1 MMVKPRPVSSAW
13 MTCRTGATNKNKNS
27 SGSVVP
33 PTTQAMTPEISRP
46 LILCRFSGR
55 AQWYIASAAPG
66 RPPRN
71 AGSFYPATGNGW
83 RFRRRSRGSSD
94 SSAAPG
100 RWSARRCDAVA
111 ADVEGAAG
119 FGKADQR
126 HQNMVQAKRQQ
137 QSLAGAKDHR
147 PKNPPALLIIFP
159 RALIPWRRLATPAA
173 IASPTSPST
182 TVVTIGTKRVPPKKA
197 EGRPA
202 GRMLWKRSCQQPDD
216 NSGDHRPED
225 PGID

>member
-1 MMVKPRPVSSAW
+1 MVTPSTAMMVKPRPVSSAW
-13 MTCRTGATNKNKNS
+13 MTYRTGATNKNKNS

-71 AGSFYPATGNGW
+71 AGILPCDRKRVALSAKPWVVGQLSCASKMVSAPLTLWPQTSRVPPASVKRISATRIWCRPN
-83 RFRRRSRGSSD
+83 GSS
-94 SSAAPG
+94 SRSP
-100 RWSARRCDAVA
+100 V
-111 ADVEGAAG
+111 
-119 FGKADQR
+119 
-126 HQNMVQAKRQQ
+126 
-137 QSLAGAKDHR
+137 
-147 PKNPPALLIIFP
+147 PKIIGPKSPALLIIFP
-159 RALIPWRRLATPAA
+159 RALIPIAKTGHTSG

-197 EGRPA
+197 RRPA
-202 GRMLWKRSCQQPDD
+202 GECYGSVHAAARR
-216 NSGDHRPED
+216 
-225 PGID
+225 